1 MFASPVQSLRPAAM
15 VPSLK
20 RTSRGRFSRDF
31 RSGNVLEI
39 FWKWFG
45 NGLEMRR
52 KSDFG
57 VSIVMQ
63 LVVNKDYFSGYPL
76 VPNAR
81 WSNARFLLVVGL

>member
-20 RTSRGRFSRDF
+20 RTSRGRFSARF
-31 RSGNVLEI
+31 SE
-39 FWKWFG
+39 WKCFG

-63 LVVNKDYFSGYPL
+63 IVV
-76 VPNAR
+76 
-81 WSNARFLLVVGL
+81 SNHLFQPETLGVA